1 MLKLCISKFYNQT
14 LKKKKKSQ
22 MAFETALAPVR
33 NPCQAFYSKRSTSMG
48 KSLCLI
54 TFIIRLAM
62 GATDTFS

>member
-1 MLKLCISKFYNQT
+1 MLKLYISKFYNQT
-14 LKKKKKSQ
+14 LKKKKSQ